1 MTVDQK
7 LPLPQDGHILITEL
21 CEYVIF
27 PAKGLLICS
36 PWDGEIVLDFPG
48 GAMESQGSL
57 EVEEEEQE
65 EVKGMQCEPSAFTQ
79 GFSGLDDGGKG
90 HEPGKAGGF

>member
-1 MTVDQK
+1 
-7 LPLPQDGHILITEL
+7 
-21 CEYVIF
+21 
-27 PAKGLLICS
+27 
-36 PWDGEIVLDFPG
+36 
-48 GAMESQGSL
+48 MESQGSL